1 MGVKMTT
8 IRHNDKEILFGT
20 WDTFNLNEI
29 VEEFNKKHNLNI
41 RLVNDKAL

>member
-8 IRHNDKEILFGT
+8 IKHDDKEISFGM

-29 VEEFNKKHNLNI
+29 VEEFNKKHDLNL
-41 RLVNDKAL
+41 RLVN